1 MILETERLQIVSC
14 TEENADVARGQNYS
28 NGPQVADYLTDLKND
43 PTIDGW
49 GSWFVIRKEDGMFIG
64 DIGFKGKPNLNKVV
78 EVGYGLLEPY
88 FNKGYATEAMK
99 ELVHW
104 AFDTN
109 KVNKIMAE
117 VLTVNEAS
125 IHVLKKIGMRRL
137 TQVNEMYYYQIK
149 KA

>member
-14 TEENADVARGQNYS
+14 TEENASVARGQHYS
-28 NGPQVADYLTDLKND
+28 NGPQVANYLMDLKND
-43 PTIDGW
+43 ATIDGW

-64 DIGFKGKPNLNKVV
+64 DIGFKGKPSLNKVV
-78 EVGYGLLEPY
+78 EVSYGLMEPY

-109 KVNKIMAE
+109 QVNKIMAE

-125 IHVLKKIGMRRL
+125 IHVLNKIGMRRL
-137 TQVNEMYYYQIK
+137 TQVNEMYYYQMRR
-149 KA
+149 A